1 MTTNGSDLEGHELN
15 GEKLEIYNGSTLT
28 EGKDSNDY
36 QHGISFLAEDN
47 LTGEKVIFYD
57 TVEAAK
63 KALMGN

>member
-1 MTTNGSDLEGHELN
+1 MEGHELN
-15 GEKLEIYNGSTLT
+15 GEELKVYSGSSLT
-28 EGKDSNDY
+28 DGKDPNDY
-36 QHGISFLAEDN
+36 QHGISILEKDN